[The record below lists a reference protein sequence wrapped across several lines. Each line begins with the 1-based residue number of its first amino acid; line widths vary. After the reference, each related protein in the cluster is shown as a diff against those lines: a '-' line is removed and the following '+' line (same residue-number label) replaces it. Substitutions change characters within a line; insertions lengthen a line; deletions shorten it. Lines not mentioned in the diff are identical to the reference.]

1 MECLQSILSQS
12 IKLPCVVVGEELQTE
27 ANALEIQ
34 MAIAFD
40 FCGNNIKTIL

>member
-1 MECLQSILSQS
+1 MEYLQSILSQP
-12 IKLPCVVVGEELQTE
+12 IKLTCVVGEELQTE
-27 ANALEIQ
+27 ANALEIK